1 MLENI
6 KLKMSCV
13 GFAVFLLL
21 TAGCTAKPRV
31 EMTNNVS
38 DEIVVTYDVLY
49 RGVITNAF
57 YGQGWSFGHQMRGTH
72 ESASKFVLKTA
83 EGHPNNPIAMA
94 KRHGVS
100 PVMGFIDVRS
110 QYFDRG
116 FLENVYRDT
125 HPFLSSPSNNV
136 SDGDLVDFLVYPVH
150 INVPLEGLIFA
161 GVPLEDSWDDA
172 RAYRG
177 IVLRVVC
184 KATDQACFDREL
196 RNYPCEDG
204 AMVIDGE
211 RRPDRSCGGHGP
223 VSETHAS
230 VIGPINKI
238 YGSLDNYL
246 KAHNIPWD
254 KECLIA
260 TFDCDREN
268 GNAIPFQGYDEWLET
283 RPNYIPA
290 QELATEFYEDEGDWD
305 DEDRAWLEYL
315 SSQMLSYSQF
325 HFLWLEL
332 LNLDIKMAAN

>member
-6 KLKMSCV
+6 KQKMSCV

-21 TAGCTAKPRV
+21 TAGCAQKPRV
-31 EMTNNVS
+31 EMANNVPD
-38 DEIVVTYDVLY
+38 DEVMAAPNFLY
-49 RGVITNAF
+49 RGVIASTF
-57 YGQGWSFGHQMRGTH
+57 YGQGRVFAHHMRGTH
-72 ESASKFVLKTA
+72 DSASEYGLRTSD
-83 EGHPNNPIAMA
+83 GHPNNPIEIA

-100 PVMGFIDVRS
+100 PIFGGIDVRS

-116 FLENVYRDT
+116 FLENVYRDS
-125 HPFLSSPSNNV
+125 HAFLSSPSNKV
-136 SDGDLVDFLVYPVH
+136 SDGDLVDFLVQPLR
-150 INVPLEGLIFA
+150 INIPWEGLVFT
-161 GVPLEDSWDDA
+161 GMPVEDAWDNV

-184 KATDQACFDREL
+184 KATDQACFDRES

-223 VSETHAS
+223 VSEEHAS
-230 VIGPINKI
+230 IIGPINEI

-246 KAHNIPWD
+246 KVHNIPWD
-254 KECLIA
+254 EECLTQ

-268 GNAIPFQGYDEWLET
+268 GNAIPFEGYDEWLET
-283 RPNYIPA
+283 RPNYLPA

-315 SSQMLSYSQF
+315 SSQMLSPQKAMLKEEFLQTYSQ
-325 HFLWLEL
+325 
-332 LNLDIKMAAN
+332 